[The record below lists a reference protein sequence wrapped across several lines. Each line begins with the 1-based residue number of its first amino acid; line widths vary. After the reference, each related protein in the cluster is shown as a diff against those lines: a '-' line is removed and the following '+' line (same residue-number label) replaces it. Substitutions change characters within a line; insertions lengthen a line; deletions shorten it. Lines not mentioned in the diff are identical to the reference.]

1 MAMIDKNDEVFIA
14 FVEESREHLLT
25 LEEDILGLESDG
37 KSVDDDLVNKV
48 FRVAHSIKGT
58 AAFLALDKI
67 KDVAHAMESLL
78 GLFRDH
84 VLTPDA
90 QLTTLLLQGAD
101 HLKSIIGD
109 FDTMDAVDTSATV
122 AALREVVASATS
134 EETATVSPT
143 QPAPAAEEV
152 AMPAESEPKS
162 DEGSTAATEEATPVQ
177 TVQKQLRSRRRPRDA
192 RRPTP
197 PRTKAPACGSA

>member
-1 MAMIDKNDEVFIA
+1 MGSTMIDKNDEVFIA

-37 KSVDDDLVNKV
+37 KTIDDDLVNKV

-67 KDVAHAMESLL
+67 KDLAHAMESLL

-84 VLTPDA
+84 VLAPDA

-109 FDTMDAVDTSATV
+109 FDTMDAVDTTATV
-122 AALREVVASATS
+122 AALRKVVA
-134 EETATVSPT
+134 
-143 QPAPAAEEV
+143 
-152 AMPAESEPKS
+152 
-162 DEGSTAATEEATPVQ
+162 TAATGEAPATLASPPQAQAEEAATP
-177 TVQKQLRSRRRPRDA
+177 TEPEELPEK
-192 RRPTP
+192 
-197 PRTKAPACGSA
+197 SAE